1 MGRSVLVTGGTG
13 GLGGAVTSAFAQ
25 AGWRTVV
32 TYRSTAPEG
41 VVAVRADVSDPAE
54 VAAAVAVAVEDRDAP
69 LTAVVNLV
77 GGFGM
82 GGRVHETPVEDF
94 EAQFRTNLR
103 PTYLVCAAAL
113 PHLIAAGGGSIVCLS
128 SRAALHPFAGAA
140 GYVTSKAAVLA
151 LVDALDVEY
160 RRDNVRVNAVLPG
173 VIDTPANRRDMP
185 DATRTDWVSP
195 TAIATTILFLAGE
208 ESGTISGARI
218 PVDHA

>member
-13 GLGGAVTSAFAQ
+13 GLGGAVTSAFAE

-32 TYRSTAPEG
+32 TYRATAPEG
-41 VVAVRADVSDPAE
+41 VVAVRADVSDPAA
-54 VAAAVAVAVEDRDAP
+54 VATAVAVAAEDRDAP

-77 GGFGM
+77 GAFGM

-94 EAQFRTNLR
+94 EAQFRVNVR

-160 RRDNVRVNAVLPG
+160 RGDNVRVNAVLPG

-185 DATRTDWVSP
+185 DADRSGWVAPTD
-195 TAIATTILFLAGE
+195 IARTILFLAGA
-208 ESGTISGARI
+208 ESGAISGARV
-218 PVDHA
+218 PVDRA

>member
-13 GLGGAVTSAFAQ
+13 GLGGAVTSAFAE

-32 TYRSTAPEG
+32 TYRSTPPEG
-41 VVAVRADVSDPAE
+41 VVAVKADVSDPTA
-54 VAAAVAVAVEDRDAP
+54 VAAAVAVAAEDRDAP

-77 GGFGM
+77 GAFGM

-94 EAQFRTNLR
+94 EAQFRANVR

-185 DATRTDWVSP
+185 DAKRDDWVAP
-195 TAIATTILFLAGE
+195 TDIAKTILFLAGD
-208 ESGTISGARI
+208 ESSTISGARV
-218 PVDHA
+218 PVDRA